1 MINYKDLSRRGL
13 IKLNEDFD
21 KENDDALLEYL
32 NTTLNDYELI
42 RPQEQRI
49 ADADEM
55 KDAIKDTPKN
65 IAKACKDPEIAAGVI
80 GEAVKTIIGLF

>member
-49 ADADEM
+49 VDADEM
-55 KDAIKDTPKN
+55 KDAIKDAPKN
-65 IAKACKDPEIAAGVI
+65 IAKAFKDPEIAAGVI